1 MPVRQLMR
9 KLGVGPVV
17 LNYVITPAQ
26 RLARLRLP
34 DRDVTV
40 ESLGNQLLVFS
51 PRKNFIGSALYR
63 TGVWEPAVTATIS
76 ELARPGIVALDVGA
90 DIGYYTLQLSRLVGP
105 TGQVVAFEPI
115 PKARERLEHNI
126 IANGRSNV
134 VVSELAL
141 GNQEGTVYLED
152 PFKKSRL
159 NLNKTTAGDEDIKV
173 TIRRMDDLVGEMNLP
188 SVDLV
193 KIDVEGAEHEVLRGM
208 EQTLGRFHPVLIVVV
223 HHHFLPQFASTAELL
238 FEWLRGL
245 SYEINSVE
253 PEAVT
258 DNVVT
263 STVCCRQIVNGNRA
277 QCA

>member
-1 MPVRQLMR
+1 M
-9 KLGVGPVV
+9 
-17 LNYVITPAQ
+17 
-26 RLARLRLP
+26 RLP

-63 TGVWEPAVTATIS
+63 TGVWEPTVTAAIAD
-76 ELARPGIVALDVGA
+76 LARPGMVALDVGA

-126 IANGRSNV
+126 TTNGRTNI

-159 NLNKTTAGDEDIKV
+159 NLNKTTAGEGDIKV
-173 TIRRMDDLVGEMNLP
+173 TIRRLDDLAGEMKLS

-208 EQTLGRFHPVLIVVV
+208 EQLLKRFHPVLVIEV
-223 HHHFLPQFASTAELL
+223 HHQFLPQFGSTAEALL
-238 FEWLRGL
+238 AWLAGL
-245 SYEINSVE
+245 GYEINSVE

-263 STVCCRQIVNGNRA
+263 STVCCRAAGTVTPGRAHGN
-277 QCA
+277 QV

>member
-1 MPVRQLMR
+1 MR

-26 RLARLRLP
+26 KLAKMRLP

-63 TGVWEPAVTATIS
+63 TGVWEPAVTAAIA
-76 ELARPGIVALDVGA
+76 ELTRPGMVALDVGA

-126 IANGRSNV
+126 STNGCLNI

-141 GNQEGTVYLED
+141 GNQDGTVYLED

-173 TIRRMDDLVGEMNLP
+173 TICRLDDLAGDLKLT

-208 EQTLGRFHPVLIVVV
+208 EQTLRRFRPLLVIEV
-223 HHHFLPQFASTAELL
+223 HHQFLPQFGSSAEALL
-238 FEWLRGL
+238 EWIAGL
-245 SYEINSVE
+245 GYEINSVE

-263 STVCCRQIVNGNRA
+263 STVCCRAGVAQGN
-277 QCA
+277 QV

>member
-1 MPVRQLMR
+1 MSRP
-9 KLGVGPVV
+9 
-17 LNYVITPAQ
+17 NAS
-26 RLARLRLP
+26 LA
-34 DRDVTV
+34 
-40 ESLGNQLLVFS
+40 S
-51 PRKNFIGSALYR
+51 PGM
-63 TGVWEPAVTATIS
+63 
-76 ELARPGIVALDVGA
+76 VALDVGA

-126 IANGRSNV
+126 AANGLLNII
-134 VVSELAL
+134 VSELAL
-141 GNQEGTVYLED
+141 GNQNGTVYLED

-159 NLNKTTAGDEDIKV
+159 NLNKTTAGHEDIKV
-173 TIRRMDDLVGEMNLP
+173 SIRRMDALVGEMNLA

-208 EQTLGRFHPVLIVVV
+208 EQTLRRFHPVLIVEV
-223 HHHFLPQFASTAELL
+223 HHQFLPQFASTAEALL
-238 FEWLRGL
+238 EWLNCLG
-245 SYEINSVE
+245 YEINSVE

-263 STVCCRQIVNGNRA
+263 STVWCRA